1 MYYPEV
7 MWAIFHSVA
16 GVNDEK
22 VTSCEQVIN
31 LIKVIKMKYKGLGR
45 KVNLDSLC
53 GNKYYR
59 NELTAIKYL

>member
-1 MYYPEV
+1 

-45 KVNLDSLC
+45 KVNLDVF
-53 GNKYYR
+53 G
-59 NELTAIKYL
+59 